1 MILFRFAMHLYKWIF
16 VAVVVT
22 AFYSFLSFSGSV
34 AIYQPAVENTWHL
47 LKMHAASNKINLVAI
62 VFPHV

>member
-1 MILFRFAMHLYKWIF
+1 MLMQCDAFILGFLLLLRRFS
-16 VAVVVT
+16 
-22 AFYSFLSFSGSV
+22 SFLCFSGSM

-47 LKMHAASNKINLVAI
+47 LKMHGASNKINLVAI